1 MKSFFMLVFCFTS
14 FAQAATGPHTTS
26 LSDQNLKWGPCPEI
40 FPKGCEMS
48 VLHGD
53 PGKKGADI
61 FLRVPS
67 NYIIPPHSHTSA
79 EHINLVSGNLEV
91 KYKGEEPMTL
101 KQGSYAYGP
110 AGHAHEAK
118 CTSQEACVLS
128 IGFEKPIDAKAY
140 KGKL

>member
-1 MKSFFMLVFCFTS
+1 MKSILILIFCFTT
-14 FAQAATGPHTTS
+14 FAQAGTGPHSIS
-26 LSDQNLKWGPCPEI
+26 LSDQDLKWGPCPEI

-53 PGKKGADI
+53 PKKKDADI

-67 NYIIPPHSHTSA
+67 NYVFPPHSHTSA
-79 EHINLVSGNLEV
+79 EHMNLVSGNLEI
-91 KYKGEEPMTL
+91 KYKGEEPMIL
-101 KQGSYAYGP
+101 KQGSFAYGP

-140 KGKL
+140 NGTL

>member
-1 MKSFFMLVFCFTS
+1 MKSFCILLFG
-14 FAQAATGPHTTS
+14 FASLTQAATGPHATS

-48 VLHGD
+48 VLHDD
-53 PGKKGADI
+53 PSKKGADI

-67 NYIIPPHSHTSA
+67 NYVIPPHSHTSA
-79 EHINLVSGNLEV
+79 EHINLLSGNLEL
-91 KYKGEEPMTL
+91 KYKGQESMNL
-101 KQGSYAYGP
+101 KQGSYTYGP

-128 IGFEKPIDAKAY
+128 IGFEAPVDAKAY
-140 KGKL
+140 TGKL

>member
-1 MKSFFMLVFCFTS
+1 
-14 FAQAATGPHTTS
+14 
-26 LSDQNLKWGPCPEI
+26 
-40 FPKGCEMS
+40 MS

-53 PGKKGADI
+53 PNKKGADI

-67 NYIIPPHSHTSA
+67 DYVIPPHSHTSA
-79 EHINLVSGNLEV
+79 EHINLVSGNLEL
-91 KYKGEEPMTL
+91 KYKDQKTMTL

-128 IGFEKPIDAKAY
+128 IGFEKPIDAKVY
-140 KGKL
+140 NGKL